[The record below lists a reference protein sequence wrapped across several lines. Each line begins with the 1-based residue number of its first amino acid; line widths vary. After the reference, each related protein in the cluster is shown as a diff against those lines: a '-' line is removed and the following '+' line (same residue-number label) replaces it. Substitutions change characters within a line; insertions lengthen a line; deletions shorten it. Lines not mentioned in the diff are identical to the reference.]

1 MQDDTR
7 EALRDQVTRLMSFLR
22 DVVRSRSGDVRD
34 IDEHV
39 GHVWVG
45 SSTSVSVRS
54 SAVPGNVVIELGPDD
69 PAHSELSGLL
79 DELAENPET
88 LELVLA
94 DALVTVHDD
103 AGGYTT
109 GEPLVREHL
118 LTQALVADRDDS

>member
-103 AGGYTT
+103 AGGYT
-109 GEPLVREHL
+109 
-118 LTQALVADRDDS
+118 ALPD